1 MSATVDLD
9 EYRISSA
16 AEVQALLKQL
26 QDKGTLVTLS
36 GPGGLSYTTVL
47 WSADTQRK
55 VLSFSAESGDQ
66 RLQQLLESDEVVAV
80 AYLDAIKLQFDVL
93 GAMLVRGGQTTI
105 TARYPEQL
113 YRFQRRSSF
122 RVKPLGKEPTIRFK
136 HPAHPA
142 TVLTLRVLDISLGGV
157 ACLMP
162 DNVPPMP
169 AGSTAR
175 NCLLTL
181 DEETTL
187 EVDMVIHHVSVMN
200 PEVRSA
206 RLGCELINLRGSD
219 ERALQNYINL
229 TQKRRIALTR

>member
-1 MSATVDLD
+1 VDLD

-16 AEVQALLKQL
+16 AEVQSLLKQL

-47 WSADTQRK
+47 WGADPQRK
-55 VLSFSAESGDQ
+55 VLSFSADSNESQ
-66 RLQQLLESDEVVAV
+66 LQPLLESDEVVAV

-93 GAMLVRGGQTTI
+93 GAMLVRGGHTTI
-105 TARYPEQL
+105 TARYPEQV

-136 HPAHPA
+136 HPAQPA
-142 TVLTLRVLDISLGGV
+142 TVLNLRVLDISLGGI

-162 DNVPPMP
+162 DNLPPMP

-175 NCLLTL
+175 QCLLTL

-187 EVDMVIHHVSVMN
+187 EGDMVIHHVSMMN
-200 PEVRSA
+200 PEARGA
-206 RLGCELINLRGSD
+206 RLGCELLNLRGAD
-219 ERALQNYINL
+219 ERALQNYINQ
-229 TQKRRIALTR
+229 TQKRRIALAR